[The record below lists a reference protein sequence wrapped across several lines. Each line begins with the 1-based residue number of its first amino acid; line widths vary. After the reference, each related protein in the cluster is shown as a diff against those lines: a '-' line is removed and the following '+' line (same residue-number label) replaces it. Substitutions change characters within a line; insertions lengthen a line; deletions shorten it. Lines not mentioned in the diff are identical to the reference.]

1 MSEATCEKVLQ
12 MEEPPIQTD
21 NANSSAPPVP
31 DSAPDFAAVV
41 QPSYARTLFLG
52 PHGLRPGWGFAFY
65 VLLFYILQR
74 LFGSWTSQA
83 TAALWPAISPRW
95 VEAFTELGSLTAAVI
110 PSLVLARVE
119 GRPWRVY
126 GLPLRR
132 AFGRMFWLGTIWGF
146 SGISMLIIVLFGL
159 RDFDFGHV
167 ALHGLRIW
175 KFALYWSML
184 FLMVGLFEE
193 FLLRG
198 YTQFTLARGIGFWP
212 AAAALSLTFG
222 LIHLGNEG
230 EQWRG
235 VLAAACIGLFLCLT
249 LRRTGSLWFAVG
261 FHAAWDWGETFF
273 YSVPDSGITYP
284 RQQLLRSSLHGSP
297 WLTGGTVGPEGS
309 LLCFLV
315 IAVAWIA
322 FDRAFPSAV
331 PPDLTRTALPI
342 QE

>member
-21 NANSSAPPVP
+21 QRNSAPPVP
-31 DSAPDFAAVV
+31 NSALDFAALA
-41 QPSYARTLFLG
+41 QPSYAHTLFLG
-52 PHGLRPGWGFAFY
+52 QNGLRPGWGFTFY
-65 VLLFYILQR
+65 VLLFYIFAR
-74 LFGSWTSQA
+74 LLSFWISQA
-83 TAALWPAISPRW
+83 TAALWPAMGPRW
-95 VEAFTELGSLTAAVI
+95 TEAFSELGSLIAALIPAVI
-110 PSLVLARVE
+110 LARIE
-119 GRPWRVY
+119 KRPWKVY

-132 AFGRMFWLGTIWGF
+132 AFGRMFWLGTLWGF
-146 SGISMLIIVLFGL
+146 LGISILMVTLFGIH
-159 RDFDFGHV
+159 DFDFGQV
-167 ALHGLRIW
+167 ALHGLRIG

-184 FLMVGLFEE
+184 FLLVGLFEE

-212 AAAALSLTFG
+212 AAAMLSVTFG
-222 LIHLGNEG
+222 LIHLLNEG

-235 VLAAACIGLFLCLT
+235 VLAAGWIGLFLCLT

-273 YSVPDSGITYP
+273 YSVPDSGISYP
-284 RQQLLRSSLHGSP
+284 HQQLLHSSLHGSP

-309 LLCFLV
+309 LLCLL
-315 IAVAWIA
+315 ILGLAWIA
-322 FDRAFPSAV
+322 FDRVFPRAV
-331 PPDLTRTALPI
+331 APDLTRNTLPI